1 MTLLLRNAGTA
12 GTHLDVGVHG
22 GVAPRPHHQA
32 APVLVAVTHR
42 HVAAQVQTL
51 GLNRKMMMCLLCQVR
66 NLGRGVA
73 RLLRE
78 YCPGQPHQ
86 AESLET
92 HLLVALLLHVDKQLA
107 VKVLALNKLLHTD
120 GFQANTNK
128 SKMNR

>member
-1 MTLLLRNAGTA
+1 MTLFIITQC
-12 GTHLDVGVHG
+12 THLDVGVHG
-22 GVAPRPHHQA
+22 GVAPGPHHQT

-42 HVAAQVQTL
+42 HVAAQVHTL

-78 YCPGQPHQ
+78 YCSGQPHQ
-86 AESLET
+86 AESLEP

-107 VKVLALNKLLHTD
+107 VKVLALYKLLHTD